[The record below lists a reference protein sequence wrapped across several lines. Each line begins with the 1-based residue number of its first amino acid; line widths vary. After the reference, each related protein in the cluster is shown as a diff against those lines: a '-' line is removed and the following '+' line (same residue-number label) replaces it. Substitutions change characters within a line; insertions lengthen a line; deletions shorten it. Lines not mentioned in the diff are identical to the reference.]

1 MKKTYLKPETETIIM
16 NTERVICASSALD
29 VLDEFDAITNP
40 QGPVME
46 SPLRNPFDFDL
57 DIDLLK

>member
-16 NTERVICASSALD
+16 NAERVICTSSALD

-40 QGPVME
+40 QGPIME
-46 SPLRNPFDFDL
+46 SPLRNPFDL
-57 DIDLLK
+57 DIDHLLK

>member
-16 NTERVICASSALD
+16 NAERVICASSALD

-46 SPLRNPFDFDL
+46 SPLRNPFDL
-57 DIDLLK
+57 DIDLF

>member
-16 NTERVICASSALD
+16 NAEHVICTSASALD

-46 SPLRNPFDFDL
+46 SPLRNPL
-57 DIDLLK
+57 DEFKFF